1 MVKNI
6 NELTLAYAKDVEN
19 PILNFEMGLS
29 FYRRGHYPSA
39 LNFFLRA
46 SELSDDDHLIYKSLI
61 MCSECLHFLG
71 NRQHSLRGFLL
82 HAISILPERP
92 EAWFLY
98 IRLYKENGEW
108 QECFS
113 HSVNCL
119 RTCNFEFDIIE
130 GLGYLGYQDFLLF
143 KMISGYHAGRF
154 EESKKAVIAIAESYW
169 DPLSEEQSQLVYSY
183 IKLHR
188 MAPSWLEKII

>member
-6 NELTLAYAKDVEN
+6 NELTLEYAKDVEN
-19 PILNFEMGLS
+19 PILNYEMGIS

-39 LNFFLRA
+39 LNFFLRTA
-46 SELSDDDHLIYKSLI
+46 ELSEDETLIYKSLI
-61 MCSECLHFLG
+61 SCSECLHLLG

-98 IRLYKENGEW
+98 IKTHKDNSEW

-113 HSVNCL
+113 HNINCL
-119 RTCNFEFDIIE
+119 RTCNFGLDVIE
-130 GLGYLGYQDFLLF
+130 GFGYLGIQDFLLS
-143 KMISGYHAGRF
+143 KMISGYQIGRF
-154 EESKKAVIAIAESYW
+154 DESKKAIITIVENYW
-169 DPLSEEQSQLVYSY
+169 DSLSIEQSKLVYSH